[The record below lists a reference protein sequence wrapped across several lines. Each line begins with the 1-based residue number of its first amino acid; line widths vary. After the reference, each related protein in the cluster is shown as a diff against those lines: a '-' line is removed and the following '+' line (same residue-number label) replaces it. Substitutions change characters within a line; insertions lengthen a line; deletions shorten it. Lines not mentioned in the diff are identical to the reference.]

1 MHPAPEGA
9 NSFLYTLLVFAHIMT
24 AMMAIGFNFTY
35 VVWIQRGHANPE
47 TLPAALKGVKF
58 IDDFLANPL
67 YIAAGITGL
76 LMILMGK
83 SVASFLVVAI
93 VIYLIDMAAA
103 YLIYTPML
111 SRQIKLLAEQGANS
125 AAYRAIAGR
134 SNIVGALLGVGA
146 VVIVALK
153 IFEPV
158 FW

>member
-9 NSFLYTLLVFAHIMT
+9 NSALYTLLVFAHILT

-35 VVWIQRGHANPE
+35 VVWIQRGQRNPE
-47 TLPAALKGVKF
+47 TLPFALKGVKF

-67 YIAAGITGL
+67 YIAAGVTGL

-93 VIYLIDMAAA
+93 ILYLIDMAAA

-111 SRQIKLLAEQGANS
+111 SRQIKILADKGFSS
-125 AAYRAIAGR
+125 AEYRTIAGR
-134 SNIVGALLGVGA
+134 SNVVGALLGVGA
-146 VVIVALK
+146 LVIVALK
-153 IFEPV
+153 IFEPT

>member
-9 NSFLYTLLVFAHIMT
+9 NSFIYMLLVFAHIMS

-35 VVWIQRGHANPE
+35 IVWIRRGQANPE
-47 TLPAALKGVKF
+47 TLPSALKGVKF

-67 YIAAGITGL
+67 YIAAGVTGL

-103 YLIYTPML
+103 YLIYTPMV
-111 SRQIKLLAEQGANS
+111 SRQIRLLTEQGADS
-125 AAYRAIAGR
+125 AAYRAIASR

>member
-9 NSFLYTLLVFAHIMT
+9 NSLLYTLLVYAHILT

-35 VVWIQRGHANPE
+35 VVWIQRGTRNPE
-47 TLPAALKGVKF
+47 TLPFALKGIKF

-76 LMILMGK
+76 LMILLGK
-83 SVASFLVVAI
+83 AVASFLVVAI
-93 VIYLIDMAAA
+93 IIYLVDMAAA

-111 SRQIKLLAEQGANS
+111 SKQIRLLSEKGAASAEYKAH
-125 AAYRAIAGR
+125 ATRA
-134 SNIVGALLGVGA
+134 SMVGAALGIA
-146 VVIVALK
+146 ALVIVALK
-153 IFEPV
+153 IFEPT